1 MDGKSNHEVID
12 ELLGDFQNQRD
23 ALKEMIKDVE
33 DLKADINKLFPT
45 KLDARYQRFFEEKI
59 KTAVSLLNVLLD
71 VRKELIKTMKDEI
84 DIRRKVKVA
93 GEDDLDSL
101 FNVRDLAK
109 KVEHLHRKKI
119 KVEDKITKKKKTT
132 KKKTPIS
139 IIDKRELNIPKSEDE
154 TISESLEENLNAK
167 GV

>member
-1 MDGKSNHEVID
+1 
-12 ELLGDFQNQRD
+12 
-23 ALKEMIKDVE
+23 
-33 DLKADINKLFPT
+33 
-45 KLDARYQRFFEEKI
+45 
-59 KTAVSLLNVLLD
+59 
-71 VRKELIKTMKDEI
+71 MKDEI

>member
-1 MDGKSNHEVID
+1 MAEEKANHEVID
-12 ELLGDFQNQRD
+12 ELLADFQNQRD
-23 ALKEMIKDVE
+23 ALKDMIKDVE

-84 DIRRKVKVA
+84 DIRRKVKVG

-119 KVEDKITKKKKTT
+119 KVEDKITKKNKP

-139 IIDKRELNIPKSEDE
+139 IVDNRELNIPKSEGE
-154 TISESLEENLNAK
+154 TISESIEENLNAK
-167 GV
+167 GA